1 MEFFTSAAIILRS
14 VAHMSR
20 YLLTAELLVAFTF
33 IHLLGV
39 GRKYVTSRRQ
49 FLYTSY
55 IIVVTV
61 SRVKVNRVTAR
72 VIYTGSRSVTHAV
85 LLAATRQR

>member
-1 MEFFTSAAIILRS
+1 
-14 VAHMSR
+14 MSR

-72 VIYTGSRSVTHAV
+72 VIYAV
-85 LLAATRQR
+85 LLTQCYLQPRDRGDIPASTPAN